1 MKQIKT
7 KDYFKL
13 IDVSEYD
20 VILKHLKPKDNF
32 EGNKLNFSVLTY
44 KDVRSCIYLLNNLS
58 TVENIEQL
66 FCLAFGIDTDI
77 FWNSKVQEFYACR
90 NYLIKKFKDVQER
103 ESKLLQ
109 SIGVDSGLWMQA
121 GGKKLDKF
129 SNIMPLIQLGE
140 IYGIYPY
147 DLQYKPYEEILLL
160 LVAHKEKS
168 EVQNEYSRLKNK

>member
-1 MKQIKT
+1 MKKIKT
-7 KDYFKL
+7 KEYFRKTD
-13 IDVSEYD
+13 ISEYD
-20 VILKHLKPKDNF
+20 LILKHLKPKDNF
-32 EGNKLNFSVLTY
+32 NGKKLNFSVLTY

-58 TVENIEQL
+58 TIENIEQL
-66 FCLAFGIDTDI
+66 FCLAFGIDADT

-147 DLQYKPYEEILLL
+147 DLQCKPYEEILLL